1 YYMAKENEWWTS
13 PQESESGRLILV
25 TGRKDIDKF
34 RKNPKF
40 SIRVE
45 ISWKYDEQEDGMP
58 GLTTSRMM
66 EEVTGRLQA
75 MFLKDPVAVMT
86 GIFTGDGI
94 REWVFY
100 TLSTNIFGRK
110 LNEALADL
118 PLLPLEVSC
127 ENDSRWEAYD
137 EMAEAEIW
145 ADD

>member
-1 YYMAKENEWWTS
+1 MAKENEWWTS

-66 EEVTGRLQA
+66 EEVTDRLQA

>member
-1 YYMAKENEWWTS
+1 MAKENEWWTS
-13 PQESESGRLILV
+13 PQESESGKLILV
-25 TGRKDIDKF
+25 TGRKDIDRF
-34 RKNPKF
+34 RRNPKF

-58 GLTTSRMM
+58 DLPTSKLM
-66 EEVTGRLQA
+66 EEVTERLHEV
-75 MFLKDPVAVMT
+75 FKKDPVAVMT

-110 LNEALADL
+110 LNESLSDL
-118 PLLPLEVSC
+118 PVLPLEITC
-127 ENDSRWEAYD
+127 ENDSAWEAYD

>member
-1 YYMAKENEWWTS
+1 MAKENEWWTS

>member
-1 YYMAKENEWWTS
+1 MSKENEWWTS
-13 PQESESGRLILV
+13 PQESESGKLILV
-25 TGRKDIDKF
+25 TGRKDIDRF

-45 ISWKYDEQEDGMP
+45 ISWKYDGQEDGMP
-58 GLTTSRMM
+58 DLATSKQM
-66 EEVTGRLQA
+66 EEVTERLQDV
-75 MFLKDPVAVMT
+75 FTKDPVAVMT

-110 LNEALADL
+110 LNESLSDL
-118 PLLPLEVSC
+118 PVLPLEITC
-127 ENDSRWEAYD
+127 ENDSAWEAYD
-137 EMAEAEIW
+137 EMAEAEAEVW